1 MQGEKEMKRRKTAIS
16 VTLLIVL
23 LLGAVA
29 SIPVLA
35 QGPVEID
42 VYTVAWSAPH
52 QAMMAQLI
60 DQFNQENDGQ
70 IKANYIQGDWGEG
83 DTYIAAGVAGGG
95 GIACVIEWWTG
106 GAQAW
111 FNQGFT
117 IDMGPYMTQEDW
129 ATMPDFFWASRETPD
144 GKVFSSG
151 TVAYSPGL
159 IYYNPAL
166 LEAAG
171 IKAPTLADGPWTW
184 DQFMDAA
191 RALTVDAKGNNL
203 RDNPDAFDKNNVVQW
218 GFLPRYDT
226 EKVWE
231 DTAAVA
237 LQSSGKPIIRQLEDG
252 TWDAVF
258 DEEALAPMAS
268 FLGMVRA
275 GVTPDLAVG
284 LTGETQ
290 DQAFV
295 QGLAAMVPR
304 GFFNVPVLRSVYP
317 DFKFSVMLE
326 PAPANSKYYTD
337 NSGQGFAVP
346 VTCEHPA
353 EAVKFAMWMQQA
365 GPNALDASAL
375 DLVPVNPTAMDESVI
390 ADNPDWDPIRYYQ
403 SNLEIVTVPVNDHQ
417 GEFTEVLWVP
427 TMLRYVQGEIDFSEA
442 VSIIQKGA
450 KDILNQ

>member
-1 MQGEKEMKRRKTAIS
+1 VLGI
-16 VTLLIVL
+16 TLLIVVVVWAMS
-23 LLGAVA
+23 GVSAF
-29 SIPVLA
+29 A
-35 QGPVEID
+35 QDAVEID

-52 QAMMAQLI
+52 QEMMAQLI
-60 DQFNQENDGQ
+60 DMFNQEHEGQ

-83 DTYIAAGVAGGG
+83 DTYISAGVAGGG

-106 GAQAW
+106 GTQDW

-117 IDMGPYMTQEDW
+117 IDMAPYMTAEDW
-129 ATMPDFFWASRETPD
+129 ATMPDYFWASRQTAD

-151 TVAYSPGL
+151 TVAYSPSL

-171 IKAPTLADGPWTW
+171 IQAPTLEEGPWTW

-191 RALTVDAKGNNL
+191 RALTVDANGNNL
-203 RDNPDAFDKNNVVQW
+203 RDNADAFDKGNVVQW

-231 DTAAVA
+231 DAAGLALVA
-237 LQSSGKPIIRQLEDG
+237 TGKPIIRQLEDG

-258 DEEALAPMAS
+258 DEAAAAS
-268 FLGMVRA
+268 VESYLGMIRA

-290 DQAFV
+290 DEAFV
-295 QGLAAMVPR
+295 QGIAAMVPR

-317 DFKFSVMLE
+317 DFEFSVMLL
-326 PAPANSKYYTD
+326 PAPPDSKFYTD

-375 DLVPVNPTAMDESVI
+375 DLVPVNPAAMNESVI

-403 SNLEIVTVPVNDHQ
+403 SNLEIITVPFNVNQ
-417 GEFTEVLWVP
+417 GEFVEVLWVP
-427 TMLRYVQGEIDFSEA
+427 TMLKYIQGEIDFAEA
-442 VSIIQKGA
+442 VSAIQAGA